1 MKKSI
6 ILAAAVAALAMFASC
21 SMEELELSLTGND
34 LVFTATIDSPATRTT
49 INTDANSEDKGK
61 VSWEDGDEITIKDAA
76 NTSVKYV
83 VSSIDD
89 ATGKATFTKK
99 SGESGSLGDG
109 PYTATYGPSSLT
121 AQTYSATAGDLP
133 MTAESTTTSLTFSVT
148 CGLLKLNL
156 TKAGVSI
163 KSIKVSQTPYYYT
176 LTCEEAVSID
186 KGADFYIALP
196 ARTYKTFTIT
206 DENGKECIING
217 TTGVTI
223 EANKIQP
230 LKFSEKLVFGVC
242 KTYSAT
248 FATIAEG
255 VAAVNDLSTLTLLAD
270 VTENVTISKE
280 GETIYFDLNGKTLTG
295 HVSVNSGNVFIKG
308 NGTINAPYSAV
319 SADGTNAVVTIQ
331 NGTYT
336 GTETGNV
343 TLIHAVNGGTVNIED
358 GTYTG
363 APASGDVKEGKVF
376 YAGANSEA
384 DGNQNNHGTINISG
398 GNFSGRI
405 STSNWGVY
413 HISGGTFDR
422 NTVVLYSNPA
432 SGAST
437 NTGNTGTLAEAGW
450 IASGYNVVD
459 NGNSTWSVVPAPAV
473 TGKISRTGDI
483 EVGWVQLWPG
493 GPKFAAYNVG
503 AADNAAT
510 AYGDY
515 YMWGATETINT
526 SFDGGLGS
534 WKAVTDLSSTEQ
546 AKYPQVSGTFDEY
559 KQAESP
565 YFSGTS
571 PWYSKYTGTDDK
583 TVLESVDDAATTNWG
598 SNWRTPTKDEFLSM
612 CRNCYIEWASDYNG
626 VAGVIV
632 YYAKANADKG
642 LFKGASS
649 NKKITSDK
657 TYYSAYSE
665 EIPSYTT
672 SDAHVFFP
680 AAGQTKGTSLN
691 NAGAYSYYMS
701 STLYVSN
708 SSVASCY
715 YVGFQSGSQYPQS
728 SIGRYIGLPVRPVVA
743 E

>member
-1 MKKSI
+1 M
-6 ILAAAVAALAMFASC
+6 
-21 SMEELELSLTGND
+21 T
-34 LVFTATIDSPATRTT
+34 
-49 INTDANSEDKGK
+49 
-61 VSWEDGDEITIKDAA
+61 
-76 NTSVKYV
+76 
-83 VSSIDD
+83 
-89 ATGKATFTKK
+89 
-99 SGESGSLGDG
+99 
-109 PYTATYGPSSLT
+109 YTATYGQAPST
-121 AQTYSATAGDLP
+121 TQTYSATAGDLP

-156 TKAGVSI
+156 EKAGVSI

-206 DENGKECIING
+206 DENGKECIISG

-242 KTYSAT
+242 KTSSAT

-308 NGTINAPYSAV
+308 NGTIDAPYSAV

-363 APASGDVKEGKVF
+363 APASGSVKEGKVF
-376 YAGANSEA
+376 YAGADSEQ

-437 NTGNTGTLAEAGW
+437 NTGN
-450 IASGYNVVD
+450 ID
-459 NGNSTWSVVPAPAV
+459 
-473 TGKISRTGDI
+473 
-483 EVGWVQLWPG
+483 VGWVQLWPG
-493 GPKFAAYNVG
+493 GPKFAAYNV
-503 AADNAAT
+503 AAAGNAAT

-534 WKAVTDLSSTEQ
+534 WKAVTDLCSTEQ

-571 PWYSKYTGTDDK
+571 PWHSKYTGTDDK
-583 TVLESVDDAATTNWG
+583 TVLESGDDAATTNWG

-665 EIPSYTT
+665 EMPAYTT

-680 AAGQTKGTSLN
+680 AAGQAKGTSLS